1 VAALRLLRPSAA
13 EGSVPSG
20 HWDVVARELIQ
31 EPTGARLQFCEM
43 EMSGGA
49 QPHAHDTENQI
60 FFVIEG
66 ALVLESAGETLDVS
80 AGEGVFIP
88 AAVQHGTRNGADGV
102 TTYLVLT
109 YSAAASQ

>member
-1 VAALRLLRPSAA
+1 
-13 EGSVPSG
+13 
-20 HWDVVARELIQ
+20 
-31 EPTGARLQFCEM
+31 M
-43 EMSGGA
+43 
-49 QPHAHDTENQI
+49 
-60 FFVIEG
+60 IEG

-102 TTYLVLT
+102 TTYLVMT

>member
-1 VAALRLLRPSAA
+1 MADLRLLRPSAV

-20 HWDVVARELIQ
+20 HWDVVARELVQ
-31 EPTGARLQFCEM
+31 GPTGAHFQFCEM
-43 EMSGGA
+43 KMSGGA
-49 QPHAHDTENQI
+49 ESHAHDTENQI

-66 ALVLESAGETLDVS
+66 ALVLDSAGETLDVS

-88 AAVQHGTRNGADGV
+88 AGVQHGTRNGVDRV
-102 TTYLVLT
+102 TTYLVIT

>member
-1 VAALRLLRPSAA
+1 MAALQIFRPSDA

-49 QPHAHDTENQI
+49 PNHMLT
-60 FFVIEG
+60 
-66 ALVLESAGETLDVS
+66 TLRIRS
-80 AGEGVFIP
+80 
-88 AAVQHGTRNGADGV
+88 
-102 TTYLVLT
+102 
-109 YSAAASQ
+109 SS